1 MFKSNNRTILQP
13 GKICTFDPLNAYK
26 QADSGILHV
35 RLVERVKYK
44 LFGKSLWKVCPYLDV
59 NDDNSFVCPEYLL
72 YPEGMAVI
80 RYPADTPTFNEIDL
94 RALDIIMNQFEKD
107 YMSNEQ
113 ILEVGYMSSSRSAYN
128 TASNYTL
135 PRMTK
140 KELDRLKALREKI
153 DLSIKMKEV

>member
-1 MFKSNNRTILQP
+1 MFKTNNKSIIQP
-13 GKICTFDPLNAYK
+13 GKICTFDPLNVSK
-26 QADSGILHV
+26 QADSGITLV
-35 RLVERVKYK
+35 RLIERVKFK
-44 LFGKSLWKVCPYLDV
+44 FFGKSLWKVCPYLDT
-59 NDDNSFVCPEYLL
+59 NGEESFICPEYLL
-72 YPEGMAVI
+72 YPEGMTVI
-80 RYPADTPTFNEIDL
+80 RYPADTPTFNELDL

-128 TASNYTL
+128 AASNYTL

-140 KELDRLKALREKI
+140 NELNRLKALREKI

>member
-44 LFGKSLWKVCPYLDV
+44 LFGKSLWKVCPYLDA
-59 NDDNSFVCPEYLL
+59 NEDNAFVCPEYLL

-80 RYPADTPTFNEIDL
+80 RYPADTPTFNELDL
-94 RALDIIMNQFEKD
+94 QT
-107 YMSNEQ
+107 
-113 ILEVGYMSSSRSAYN
+113 LEIVVKNFDKAYNNAKETYHSSYNDSSSYVRSV
-128 TASNYTL
+128 T
-135 PRMTK
+135 PK
-140 KELDRLKALREKI
+140 DIDRLKAIMEKI